1 MANVKEH
8 KVVITPDSYDVNQY
22 LAEGWYVVSVTA
34 QYVSTGGTSHLDGK
48 FCFVLER

>member
-8 KVVITPDSYDVNQY
+8 KVVIASGSYDVNQY

-34 QYVSTGGTSHLDGK
+34 QYVSTGGPSQLNGK